1 MFVYKRLT
9 TTKLNKIFLCF
20 TEDLTASSTAKIVG
34 VNRNTVNRY
43 FMIIRE
49 KLVRHSISEYNKIKH
64 ENPISGLHFEAKTV
78 LGKKI
83 QRIIK
88 ERPVLGLLKKGKK
101 IFVTFIHDYSHEN
114 LFSRLQEEFHA
125 HTGEITEKPDIA
137 KDSELGLSD
146 AEAMPEVDT
155 AKHPALHEYN
165 QYRVYWKEQG
175 DTENVKDID
184 NFLLFAKK
192 RLAKFNGCVSGSLLL
207 HLKECEFRYNHRNED
222 IFKLIK
228 KIFQTF

>member
-20 TEDLTASSTAKIVG
+20 SEDLTASSTAKIVG

-43 FMIIRE
+43 FTIIRE
-49 KLVRHSISEYNKIKH
+49 KIVRHSISEYNKIKH

-78 LGKKI
+78 VGKKI

-101 IFVTFIHDYSHEN
+101 IFVTFVHDYSHES

-125 HTGEITEKPDIA
+125 QNPET
-137 KDSELGLSD
+137 
-146 AEAMPEVDT
+146 AEAAESGVNAAGTEAVPESNAAPRLT
-155 AKHPALHEYN
+155 LHEYN

-192 RLAKFNGCVSGSLLL
+192 RLAKFNGCVSSSLLL